1 MKKSIYIIAAAA
13 LLLAA
18 CNGKKTVGSQFG
30 PGEYL
35 WEPGKTVDLGTI
47 NEIDGTFEFTLLYK
61 NETGDTLVPK
71 MWRASCGCTVPEL
84 NNAPIPPKEYHRIP
98 MKFNPA
104 FKKGPQQEELDIL
117 YENGEVENLFF
128 TVDVVPY
135 LHPIE
140 EDRPYHLG
148 ENLYTS
154 HKILSYGHR
163 KRGETADFFFRYGN
177 GSQEEVMLRF
187 EVKGRYAE
195 RMRLRREVL
204 LGPDQRDTMHVK
216 IDVPAEM
223 KRYDTLKFVIQPY
236 MNDVPTEGTIR
247 ATLIPD

>member
-1 MKKSIYIIAAAA
+1 MKKSICIIAAAA
-13 LLLAA
+13 LLAA
-18 CNGKKTVGSQFG
+18 CHGNKTAGSEFG

-47 NEIDGTFEFTLLYK
+47 NEIDGKIEFTLIYK

-71 MWRASCGCTVPEL
+71 MWHASCGCTVPSL
-84 NNAPIPPKEYHRIP
+84 NNAPVAPGEYHRIP
-98 MKFNPA
+98 MKYNPA
-104 FKKGPQQEELDIL
+104 FKKGPQQEQLDIL

-148 ENLYTS
+148 ENLYSS

-163 KRGETADFFFRYGN
+163 QRGETADFFFRYGN

-187 EVKGRYAE
+187 EVEGEYAD
-195 RMRLRREVL
+195 RMRLCREVL
-204 LGPDQRDTMHVK
+204 MGPDQRDTMHVK
-216 IDVPAEM
+216 IDVPADLP
-223 KRYDTLKFVIQPY
+223 RYDTLKFVIQPY
-236 MNDVPTEGTIR
+236 INDIPTEDVMR
-247 ATLIPD
+247 ATLIAD